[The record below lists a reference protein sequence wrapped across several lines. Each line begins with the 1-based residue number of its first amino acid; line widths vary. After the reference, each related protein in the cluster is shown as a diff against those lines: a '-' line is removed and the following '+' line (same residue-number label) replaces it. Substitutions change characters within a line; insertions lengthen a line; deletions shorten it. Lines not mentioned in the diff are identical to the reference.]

1 MGFFFALL
9 GANVLLGGEI
19 RKFWHLL
26 QFWQAV
32 EAAEGL
38 FVRRGG
44 ETTLTLSMGFKLGP
58 EEQVLRPGSSAMTI
72 NCRKLHKRQN
82 DGGGEYNCYSR
93 SCGRRRVTGY
103 APRSSAIIVEALI
116 A

>member
-72 NCRKLHKRQN
+72 DCQSCIKCRMMW
-82 DGGGEYNCYSR
+82 GYNYYSR
-93 SCGRRRVTGY
+93 SCGRRRVAGY
-103 APRSSAIIVEALI
+103 APRSSAIIIKALI